1 MNEDYSSIT
10 WPAIIQLKSD
20 DELIFVKNEHQ
31 FLSDSSIQSML
42 LQAEDRLIDS
52 KGNVHNLRKNIKLET
67 IPTKTHISL
76 NEAKG
81 LLQSHLSSLGTCCVA
96 KFDAN
101 SIEEAFKF
109 VFNDELN

>member
-1 MNEDYSSIT
+1 MIEGNLSIT

-20 DELIFVKNEHQ
+20 DELIFVKDEQQ
-31 FLSDSSIQSML
+31 FLSDAGIQSML

-52 KGNVHNLRKNIKLET
+52 TGNVYNLRKNIKLEI
-67 IPTKTHISL
+67 IPTQISISF
-76 NEAKG
+76 NEAKE
-81 LLQSHLSSLGTCCVA
+81 LLQTHLSSLGTCCVA
-96 KFDAN
+96 KFDAK

>member
-1 MNEDYSSIT
+1 MIEVNLSIT

-20 DELIFVKNEHQ
+20 DELIFVKDEQQ

-52 KGNVHNLRKNIKLET
+52 NGNVYNLRKNIKLEI
-67 IPTKTHISL
+67 IPTKTTISL
-76 NEAKG
+76 DETKG
-81 LLQSHLSSLGTCCVA
+81 LLQCHLSSLGTCCVA

-101 SIEEAFKF
+101 SIEEAFRY
-109 VFNDELN
+109 VFEEYY